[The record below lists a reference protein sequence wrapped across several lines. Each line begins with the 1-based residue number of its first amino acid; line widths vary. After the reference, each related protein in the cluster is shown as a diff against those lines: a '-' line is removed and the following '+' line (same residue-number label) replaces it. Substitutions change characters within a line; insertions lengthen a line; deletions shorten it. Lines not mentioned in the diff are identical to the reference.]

1 MGSQD
6 FWEKVALLIL
16 TGVLSGFFIPYILK
30 RVEDR
35 KLKEQKEFEANLIRQ
50 NNVLEAQI
58 KLLENLSESLW
69 KLQLL
74 SLAVSYYKIHP
85 NQGRYEAALKEYD
98 ENSWGLF
105 KEARCEISKAARLV
119 SEDKYLHLL
128 DFFSNNLIQQVDEK
142 LMHLIEVDAS
152 LEDWKKYYDWLLY
165 QFPKEIDNVVTPL
178 AKELKL
184 ASPKAMSNN
193 AHAHRPPRVDRS

>member
-1 MGSQD
+1 M
-6 FWEKVALLIL
+6 IL
-16 TGVLSGFFIPYILK
+16 TGVLSGFLIPYILK

-74 SLAVSYYKIHP
+74 SLAVSYYKVHP
-85 NQGRYEAALKEYD
+85 NQERYEIALKDYD
-98 ENSWGLF
+98 EKSWGLF

-119 SEDKYLHLL
+119 SEDNYLKLL
-128 DFFSNNLIQQVDEK
+128 AFFSENLIQKLDEK
-142 LMHLIEVDAS
+142 LMHLIEIDAS
-152 LEDWKKYYDWLLY
+152 LEDWKDHYDWLLS
-165 QFPKEIDNVVTPL
+165 QFPEEIDKVVTPL

-193 AHAHRPPRVDRS
+193 AHAYRPPRVDRL

>member
-16 TGVLSGFFIPYILK
+16 TGVLSGFFVPYILK
-30 RVEDR
+30 RVEER
-35 KLKEQKEFEANLIRQ
+35 KLKEQKEFEASLVRQ

-58 KLLENLSESLW
+58 RLLENLSESLW

-74 SLAVSYYKIHP
+74 SLAVSYYKVHP
-85 NQGRYEAALKEYD
+85 NQERYETALKDYD
-98 ENSWGLF
+98 EKSWGLF
-105 KEARCEISKAARLV
+105 REARCEISKAARLV
-119 SEDKYLHLL
+119 PEDIYLKLL
-128 DFFSNNLIQQVDEK
+128 DFFSDNLIQEVDEK

-152 LEDWKKYYDWLLY
+152 LEDWKTYYDRLLY

-193 AHAHRPPRVDRS
+193 AHAHRPPRVDRF